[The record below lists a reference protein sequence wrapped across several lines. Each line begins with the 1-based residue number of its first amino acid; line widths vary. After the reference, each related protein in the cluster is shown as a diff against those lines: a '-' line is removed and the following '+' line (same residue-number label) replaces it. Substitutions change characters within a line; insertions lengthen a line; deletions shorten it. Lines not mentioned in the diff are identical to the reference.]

1 MKMIFPL
8 MDGSDSAE
16 TESMWVEPVGNDKYV
31 VLNSPFE
38 VFGINHRD
46 VVRGGML
53 DGVLHFVSVAERSG
67 RSTYRLIRTG
77 TDVAFSRS
85 WDQLA
90 KLGCTYEEGM
100 GRYAVDVPGEADI
113 YLVYETLERG
123 QAEGVWDFEEAAV
136 GHTLG

>member
-53 DGVLHFVSVAERSG
+53 AR
-67 RSTYRLIRTG
+67 
-77 TDVAFSRS
+77 
-85 WDQLA
+85 
-90 KLGCTYEEGM
+90 
-100 GRYAVDVPGEADI
+100 
-113 YLVYETLERG
+113 
-123 QAEGVWDFEEAAV
+123 
-136 GHTLG
+136 